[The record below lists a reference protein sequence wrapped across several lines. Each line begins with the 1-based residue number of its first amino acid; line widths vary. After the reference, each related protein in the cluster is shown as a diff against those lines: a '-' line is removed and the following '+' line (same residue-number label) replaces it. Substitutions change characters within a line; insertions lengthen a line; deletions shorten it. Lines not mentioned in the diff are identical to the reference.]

1 VDAKPLEAGLETRT
15 PGYRAAVE
23 VAEELGLT
31 LDRPLLIQE
40 TNNTVV
46 WLRPYPII
54 AKVGIHFYSAD
65 TLVREHDVASALAE
79 TEAPIARPFPGT
91 APVRHSETGFIVTLW
106 NRLDHDPDAEAD
118 GPAVGRSLA
127 KIHEALEHCDV
138 ALPSFRSGLEHARGA
153 LFDDFS
159 VAAADPDDREFLRAA
174 FTDLFGQVDDHTF
187 TAQALH
193 GEPHT
198 NNYLVTARGI
208 RWIDFE
214 DACRGPLE
222 WDLAFLPID
231 GVAVF
236 QDVDPDLLALLQT
249 LNSARVVTWCWVQD
263 RFPEMRHH
271 GEHHLAVV
279 RKRWPNPV

>member
-1 VDAKPLEAGLETRT
+1 
-15 PGYRAAVE
+15 
-23 VAEELGLT
+23 
-31 LDRPLLIQE
+31 
-40 TNNTVV
+40 
-46 WLRPYPII
+46 
-54 AKVGIHFYSAD
+54 
-65 TLVREHDVASALAE
+65 
-79 TEAPIARPFPGT
+79 
-91 APVRHSETGFIVTLW
+91 
-106 NRLDHDPDAEAD
+106 LDHDPDTEAA

-127 KIHEALEHCDV
+127 KLHKALDDCGV

-153 LFDDFS
+153 LFDDPS

-174 FTDLFGQVDDHTF
+174 FTDLFRQIDDHTF
-187 TAQALH
+187 ITHALH
-193 GEPHT
+193 GEPHA

-222 WDLAFLPID
+222 WDLAFLPQD

-263 RFPEMRHH
+263 RFPEMRRY
-271 GEHHLAVV
+271 GQHHLAVV